1 MASHAIQWTT
11 WNGFYSWFGQYLLF
25 LDSQRG
31 WRCTWCSR
39 KRGRGKLVSLVYWI
53 VLLNVVVMAVGGLVP
68 LKSISTDVV
77 THSLTHSAALFQ
89 FRVSKILLSLCR

>member
-1 MASHAIQWTT
+1 MDFTHGLDNISYFWTVKE
-11 WNGFYSWFGQYLLF
+11 GDALGVVE
-25 LDSQRG
+25 RG
-31 WRCTWCSR
+31 E
-39 KRGRGKLVSLVYWI
+39 GGKLVSLVYWI